1 MKKRVVLWLFGL
13 CFSLTFA
20 LAQEVPVG
28 VVAAFKKGSA
38 QELAK
43 FLGDKVELIVQGK
56 SAGYDKQKAR
66 EAMAGFFSGNKVS
79 GFEVNHQGKRN
90 ESSFMVGTLATA
102 HGNYRVN
109 CFFRRVENNYVIHQ
123 IRIDKN
129 DE

>member
-13 CFSLTFA
+13 CFGLTFVW
-20 LAQEVPVG
+20 AQEVPAG

-56 SAGYDKQKAR
+56 SSGYDRQKAR
-66 EAMAGFFSGNKVS
+66 EAMAGFFAGNKVG